1 MYPLN
6 GLKNNQKRN
15 IMTVKETYPFEP
27 NNFINN
33 GLHKFKST
41 ILFIDFIRESEK
53 YFHSKHYPLCANTL
67 LANSKTL
74 RILNACFNE
83 SENVIHGMES
93 VDGELD
99 LEMNLKIADHSENEM
114 VFAIERFD
122 DDDEPLFLVSDDA
135 YSDGVFVLKYISD
148 DDEKNISEKIPNPQL
163 KEPVRLLRGCIA

>member
-15 IMTVKETYPFEP
+15 IMTVKETYPFVP

-53 YFHSKHYPLCANTL
+53 HFHSKHNPLYANTL
-67 LANSKTL
+67 SANTKTL

-83 SENVIHGMES
+83 SENTIHGMES
-93 VDGELD
+93 VAGEFD
-99 LEMNLKIADHSENEM
+99 IEMNMKIADYSENEM

-122 DDDEPLFLVSDDA
+122 DDDEPLFLISDDDYA
-135 YSDGVFVLKYISD
+135 DGSFVLQYISD
-148 DDEKNISEKIPNPQL
+148 DDENGSEKIPNPQL
-163 KEPVRLLRGCIA
+163 KEPVPLLRDCIA